1 MVFWLFDVR
10 NKAFPSML
18 SLSLMSSVCE
28 FNLNVFLL
36 SFVLRIS
43 KQRDFG
49 FLNFKSC
56 VPKTENDLAVYG
68 TTVPAHANRQWLGFE
83 TCNEK
88 FNQKR
93 SVKYCILALSNYL
106 TLGSVGIL

>member
-1 MVFWLFDVR
+1 
-10 NKAFPSML
+10 ML

-43 KQRDFG
+43 KQKYFG

-56 VPKTENDLAVYG
+56 VPKTENDLALYG

>member
-1 MVFWLFDVR
+1 
-10 NKAFPSML
+10 ML

-56 VPKTENDLAVYG
+56 VPKTENDLAVY
-68 TTVPAHANRQWLGFE
+68 ANRQWLGFE